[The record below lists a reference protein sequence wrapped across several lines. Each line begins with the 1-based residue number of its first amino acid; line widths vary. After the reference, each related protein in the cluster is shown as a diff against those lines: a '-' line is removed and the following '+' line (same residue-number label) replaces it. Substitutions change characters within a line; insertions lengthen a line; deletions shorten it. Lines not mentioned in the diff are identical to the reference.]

1 MTHLPTAAEL
11 REWQLQQ
18 YQQLLET
25 AKTKADIEF
34 VTDALANFLKPVPC

>member
-1 MTHLPTAAEL
+1 MFIQPTADQL

-25 AKTKADIEF
+25 AKTKAAIEF
-34 VTDALANFLKPVPC
+34 VTDALANFLKTSIC